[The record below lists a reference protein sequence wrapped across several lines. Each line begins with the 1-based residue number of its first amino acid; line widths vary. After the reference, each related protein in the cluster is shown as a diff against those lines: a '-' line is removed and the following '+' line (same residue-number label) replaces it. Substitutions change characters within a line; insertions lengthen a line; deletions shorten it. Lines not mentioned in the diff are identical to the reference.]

1 MHKFDKILIE
11 TILCCS
17 LDAYLIVIISDHF
30 HFVYFRDQCK
40 MLSNLWCLTSSYTC

>member
-11 TILCCS
+11 AILCCS
-17 LDAYLIVIISDHF
+17 LHVYLIVSDHF

-40 MLSNLWCLTSSYTC
+40 MLSKFCQIYNV